1 MIAVNACELTALIT
15 AAANTLACGLT
26 PEEVGLLGAIF
37 IQLGD
42 SLTTIGLQKS
52 VCKPN

>member
-1 MIAVNACELTALIT
+1 MNACELTAFIT

-26 PEEVGLLGAIF
+26 PEEAGLLGAIF

-42 SLTTIGLQKS
+42 SLTTIGLQESLCGKD
-52 VCKPN
+52 K